1 MTYQELQARLRDE
14 RNLEALDDF
23 LQILYQTVRQ
33 QDIVTRAP
41 QEYRENQPIV
51 GVYDNFFTK
60 FKPIPN
66 VPKILQG
73 YRNMYGDLSQENIN
87 RQILSLR
94 DFTRNIRYFESLTP
108 AAKAVY
114 TLHKRNP
121 DILGTLLRLSKS
133 KFKQVDY
140 RPMTTKQILR
150 NINLM
155 HSIFQRAPKL
165 SKSIIVYRAEREF
178 DDRKEIQIGKE
189 YTMEGYTSFSVDPR
203 VGYLFNKTLEQRKSK
218 FFMDYVWKITIP
230 EGARIVIPAIRQA
243 IDPEFEILI
252 QHHSKILVDSIV
264 LNKQMEAINPEN
276 KPQTVLV
283 QRFITGKLIL

>member
-23 LQILYQTVRQ
+23 LQILYQTVHQ
-33 QDIVTRAP
+33 QIVTRIP

-66 VPKILQG
+66 VPKIIQG

-94 DFTRNIRYFESLTP
+94 DFTTNLKYFESLTTD
-108 AAKAVY
+108 AKFAY
-114 TLHKRNP
+114 TLHKRNS

-140 RPMTTKQILR
+140 RPITMKQILR

-155 HSIFQRAPKL
+155 HSIFQRGPKTT
-165 SKSIIVYRAEREF
+165 KSFIVYRAEREF
-178 DDRKEIQIGKE
+178 DERKEIQIGKQ

-203 VGYLFNKTLEQRKSK
+203 VGYFFNKTLEQRKSK
-218 FFMDYVWKITIP
+218 FFMDYVWKVVIP
-230 EGARIVIPAIRQA
+230 EGARIVIPAIDRA
-243 IDPEFEILI
+243 IDPEFEILL

-264 LNKQMEAINPEN
+264 LNKQIEAMNPEN

-283 QRFITGKLIL
+283 RRLITGRLVL

>member
-1 MTYQELQARLRDE
+1 MTYQELEARLRDE
-14 RNLEALDDF
+14 RNLQALDDF
-23 LQILYQTVRQ
+23 LQILYQTVDQ
-33 QDIVTRAP
+33 QIVNRIP
-41 QEYRENQPIV
+41 QEYRENPVIV

-66 VPKILQG
+66 VPKIIQG
-73 YRNMYGDLSQENIN
+73 YRNMYGEQSQENIN

-94 DFTRNIRYFESLTP
+94 DFTKNLKYFESLTTD
-108 AAKAVY
+108 AKFAY

-121 DILGTLLRLSKS
+121 SILGTLLRLSKS
-133 KFKQVDY
+133 KFKQADY
-140 RPMTTKQILR
+140 RPITMKQILR

-155 HSIFQRAPKL
+155 HLIYQKAPKL

-178 DDRKEIQIGKE
+178 DERKEIQIGKQ

-203 VGYLFNKTLEQRKSK
+203 VGYFFNKTLEQRKGK
-218 FFMDYVWKITIP
+218 FFIDYVWKVMIP
-230 EGARIVIPAIRQA
+230 EGARIVIPAIDRA
-243 IDPEFEILI
+243 IDPEFEILL

-264 LNKQMEAINPEN
+264 LNKEMEAINPEN

-283 QRFITGKLIL
+283 RRLITGRLVL

>member
-1 MTYQELQARLRDE
+1 MTYQELEARLRDE
-14 RNLEALDDF
+14 RNLQALDDF

-33 QDIVTRAP
+33 QIVNRIP
-41 QEYRENQPIV
+41 QEYRENPPIV

-66 VPKILQG
+66 VPKIIQG
-73 YRNMYGDLSQENIN
+73 YRNMYGDQSQENIN

-94 DFTRNIRYFESLTP
+94 DFTKNLKFFESLTP
-108 AAKAVY
+108 NAKFAY
-114 TLHKRNP
+114 TLHKSNP
-121 DILGTLLRLSKS
+121 SILGSLLRLSKS
-133 KFKQVDY
+133 KFKEADY
-140 RPMTTKQILR
+140 RSITMKQILR

-155 HSIFQRAPKL
+155 HTIYQNAPKL

-178 DDRKEIQIGKE
+178 DERKEIQIGKQ

-203 VGYLFNKTLEQRKSK
+203 VGYLFNKTLEERKGK
-218 FFMDYVWKITIP
+218 FFMDYVWKVTIP
-230 EGARIVIPAIRQA
+230 EGARIVIPAIDRA
-243 IDPEFEILI
+243 IDPEFEILL

-283 QRFITGKLIL
+283 RRLITGRLVL

>member
-14 RNLEALDDF
+14 RNQQSLDDF

-33 QDIVTRAP
+33 QVIATRTP
-41 QEYRENQPIV
+41 QEYIESQTIM

-73 YRNMYGDLSQENIN
+73 YRNMYGDLSQEIIN

-94 DFTRNIRYFESLTP
+94 DFMINKKYFESLTT
-108 AAKAVY
+108 AAKPVY
-114 TLHKRNP
+114 TLHKSNP
-121 DILGTLLRLSKS
+121 AILGSLLRLSKS
-133 KFKQVDY
+133 KFKQADY
-140 RPMTTKQILR
+140 RPITMKQILR

-155 HSIFQRAPKL
+155 HSIFQRAPKTT
-165 SKSIIVYRAEREF
+165 KSFIVYRAERDF

-203 VGYLFNKTLEQRKSK
+203 VGYFFNKTLEERKKK
-218 FFMDYVWKITIP
+218 FFIDYVWKVTIP
-230 EGARIVIPAIRQA
+230 KGSKIVIPAIDRA
-243 IDPEFEILI
+243 IDPEFEILL
-252 QHHSKILVDSIV
+252 QHHSKILVESII
-264 LNKQMEAINPEN
+264 LNKQIDAINPKN
-276 KPQTVLV
+276 KPQTVVV
-283 QRFITGKLIL
+283 QRLIIGRLIL

>member
-14 RNLEALDDF
+14 RNLQALDDF

-33 QDIVTRAP
+33 QDIVTRIP
-41 QEYRENQPIV
+41 EEYRENQPIM

-66 VPKILQG
+66 VPKIIQG

-94 DFTRNIRYFESLTP
+94 DFTTNLKYFESLTTD
-108 AAKAVY
+108 AKFAY
-114 TLHKRNP
+114 TLHKRNS
-121 DILGTLLRLSKS
+121 DILGRLLRLSKS

-140 RPMTTKQILR
+140 RPITMKQILR

-155 HSIFQRAPKL
+155 HSIFQRGPKTT
-165 SKSIIVYRAEREF
+165 KSFIVYRAEREF
-178 DDRKEIQIGKE
+178 DERKEIQIGKQ

-203 VGYLFNKTLEQRKSK
+203 VGYFFNKTLEQRKSK
-218 FFMDYVWKITIP
+218 FFMDYVWKVVIP
-230 EGARIVIPAIRQA
+230 EGARIVIPAIDRA
-243 IDPEFEILI
+243 IDPEFEILL

-264 LNKQMEAINPEN
+264 LNKQIEAMNPEN

-283 QRFITGKLIL
+283 RRLITGRLVL